1 MNTFLIART
10 KRTSAMKKLAAA
22 VPLLSAFILCPA
34 MADEFDGYPD
44 ATDNTGKYYFAVD
57 LASATYG
64 GSVYPST
71 AGLRLAGGYNLT
83 SMFSVEAG
91 YAMLSSSSDNC
102 AYGCGYYG
110 GYGYYGY
117 GYPVPLA
124 SYSFSSSSLQVAGI
138 VSFPLSDAFS
148 LSGKLGYAYNSM
160 SYESTDNNG
169 NPLPTISGSQSN
181 RLYGIGAQ
189 YSLAGGIVFRAQ
201 YEDLGKVMPGIG
213 MRMMSIGAVFNF

>member
-1 MNTFLIART
+1 MPKNA
-10 KRTSAMKKLAAA
+10 AMKRLAAL
-22 VPLLSAFILCPA
+22 PLLTALTLCPA

-44 ATDNTGKYYFAVD
+44 ATDNAGKYYFAVD

-71 AGLRLAGGYNLT
+71 SGLRLAGGYNFT

-124 SYSFSSSSLQVAGI
+124 SYSFNSSSLQVAGI
-138 VSFPLSDAFS
+138 VNFPLSDAFS

-160 SYESTDNNG
+160 SYESTDSNG
-169 NPLPTISGSQSN
+169 NSMPTISGSQSN

-189 YSLAGGIVFRAQ
+189 YGLGGGIVFRAQ
-201 YEDLGKVMPGIG
+201 YEDLGKLLPGIG

>member
-1 MNTFLIART
+1 MIVCLIAIFRNMHT
-10 KRTSAMKKLAAA
+10 AKKIAAIL
-22 VPLLSAFILCPA
+22 LLSAFILCPA
-34 MADEFDGYPD
+34 MADGFDGYPD
-44 ATDNTGKYYFAVD
+44 ATNNAGKYYFAVD

-71 AGLRLAGGYNLT
+71 AGLRLAGGYNFT

-117 GYPVPLA
+117 PATLA

-138 VSFPLSDAFS
+138 VSFPVSDAFS
-148 LSGKLGYAYNSM
+148 ISGKLGYACNSM
-160 SYESTDNNG
+160 SYESTDSNG
-169 NPLPTISGSQSN
+169 NSLPTISGSQSN

-189 YSLAGGIVFRAQ
+189 YSLGGGILFRAQ
-201 YEDLGKVMPGIG
+201 YENLGKLLPGIG
-213 MRMMSIGAVFNF
+213 MRMMSIGGVFNF